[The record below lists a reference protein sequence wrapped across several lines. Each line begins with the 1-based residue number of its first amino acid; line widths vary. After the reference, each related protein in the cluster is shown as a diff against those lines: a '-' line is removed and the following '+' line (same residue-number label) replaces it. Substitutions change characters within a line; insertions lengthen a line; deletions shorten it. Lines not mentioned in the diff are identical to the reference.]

1 MFSASSE
8 NGVYY
13 QASDYV
19 GTWKRVFIDM
29 VDVLVVSTLSL
40 TVTLGVLLI
49 ITNEDH
55 LAIAVLVVWLAV
67 WFSYFVLLKRSSIRT
82 VGYILARAR
91 IVNLQGTTPSIAS
104 LFLRLLFALL
114 GPVNLLF
121 DLFWIP
127 SDPCRQALRDKFA
140 HTYVIKR
147 FASPVGSGR
156 IGYVPYTILGA
167 SYIFQE
173 VKRPQDGP
181 A

>member
-1 MFSASSE
+1 MPSPSSE

-13 QASDYV
+13 QTSDYV

-29 VDVLVVSTLSL
+29 VDVFVASVLSL
-40 TVTLGVLLI
+40 TVTLAALLVI
-49 ITNEDH
+49 PNDDH

-82 VGYILARAR
+82 AGYILARAR

-127 SDPCRQALRDKFA
+127 SDPCRQSLRDKFA
-140 HTYVIKR
+140 HTYVITR
-147 FASPVGSGR
+147 FASPAGAGR

-167 SYIFQE
+167 TYIFQE
-173 VKRPQDGP
+173 VKRPH
-181 A
+181 AAAA